1 MTMEITAVRYRKL
14 VSRPGFTNEAIEAE
28 AAVEVGENPEDVLLQ
43 LADWVN
49 AHLDGRS
56 CHDIQTLKQD
66 LQILCRQCEQL
77 RAAKIRG
84 EAELQVQRDKL
95 DELTKLHA
103 EASAEAKG
111 QPLLK
116 LVKE

>member
-1 MTMEITAVRYRKL
+1 MEITAVRYRKL

-28 AAVEVGENPEDVLLQ
+28 AAVEVGENPDDVLLQ

-56 CHDIQTLKQD
+56 CYDIQTLKQD

-95 DELTKLHA
+95 DELTKRHA
-103 EASAEAKG
+103 EASAKAKG